1 MFLKIQIKE
10 SNRKILSY
18 IYRYYDIIIFILNTL
33 LAPWDLFLANAVKL
47 KEMVPPAEYQAPA
60 KQ

>member
-1 MFLKIQIKE
+1 MLLKIQIKE
-10 SNRKILSY
+10 STRKIKN
-18 IYRYYDIIIFILNTL
+18 IYRYYDIIIFISNTL